1 MQTMNDLDHFVLKP
15 GETLILRAR
24 RPMSAEQTK
33 LMQTYLDTRK
43 VPTVVIA
50 GPDFDI
56 LAGVLSNIIP
66 DDEAQAHVDSVIE
79 AYDEGHTI
87 WGRDIDGTDW
97 FVAHK
102 YAFPV
107 TIDFERYEFSLT
119 DPTK

>member
-1 MQTMNDLDHFVLKP
+1 MNDLDHFVLKP

-33 LMQTYLDTRK
+33 RMQTYLDTRK
-43 VPTVVIA
+43 LPAVVIA

-56 LAGVLSNIIP
+56 LAGVLSNIMP

-79 AYDEGHTI
+79 AYDEGRTI
-87 WGRDIDGTDW
+87 WGREIDGKDW

-102 YAFPV
+102 HAFPV